1 MPTLEYLN
9 FSGIYAIINLI
20 NDKMYIGSSKNIK
33 SRFKTHTR
41 DLNKNK
47 HFNPYLQNAWN
58 KYGGG
63 NFTIEVIEYIK
74 NNKLREKEI
83 YYINFYKSLYSQT
96 GYNIL
101 DKTYNTNN
109 IQSKY
114 WEFLNPDG
122 KLIKIHNLFAFC
134 NENKLN
140 YSCMWKLYQGEVQ
153 QHQGWMSTNKAFH
166 KSRFGKEFS
175 LVSPDGKIYK
185 GKNIALFCRENE
197 LSDHF
202 ITMVVRGDIE
212 EYKGWRIATLDRD
225 LTMEE
230 LDSFYLNKTHHNGV
244 IRAFISPEGK
254 LEVVHNLTYFC
265 EKHNLS
271 KQVMK
276 FVYHGTNRYKSHKG
290 WTSAKHLTVTT
301 L

>member
-140 YSCMWKLYQGEVQ
+140 YSFRLKR
-153 QHQGWMSTNKAFH
+153 
-166 KSRFGKEFS
+166 RF
-175 LVSPDGKIYK
+175 
-185 GKNIALFCRENE
+185 
-197 LSDHF
+197 
-202 ITMVVRGDIE
+202 
-212 EYKGWRIATLDRD
+212 
-225 LTMEE
+225 
-230 LDSFYLNKTHHNGV
+230 
-244 IRAFISPEGK
+244 
-254 LEVVHNLTYFC
+254 
-265 EKHNLS
+265 
-271 KQVMK
+271 
-276 FVYHGTNRYKSHKG
+276 
-290 WTSAKHLTVTT
+290 
-301 L
+301 